1 MSERTKSASQTVS
14 KPVSVSASKSSSKP
28 ASKSSSKSISKV
40 SSTAVSKS
48 PQSAASTRA
57 PKIGGASST
66 SVKSSGSKTSTAQL
80 SGSAASSAS
89 TVTKRARNGAM
100 SLPGFLGAAGTTAGR
115 LSKSAAAQSVAVE
128 IEAVETEGVEI
139 EAVSIVETTLPQ
151 RSIQKASASNA
162 AATRAAKEPSK
173 PLPLSERPIDQIWRE
188 YRANP
193 TEELRNFLI
202 ARHLDL
208 VAYAAERL
216 HKRLPSEVEINDLKS
231 AGAFGLMDAVESFD
245 PDRGV
250 KFETFCTQRIRG
262 AMFDELRSMDWVPRL
277 VRSRTAKVDKVRKS
291 IEMETGARPTE
302 EEVAARLNVSGD
314 EFEKLQ
320 KDSRPISMVSL
331 TRKCFETD
339 SSKDVREIDVV
350 EDNRQENPQQA
361 VQKQDLQ
368 ALITKG
374 LSRAER
380 LIVILY
386 YYEEMTMKE
395 IGATL
400 DLSESRVSQMH
411 SSILARLKAQMQ
423 HREQSE
429 E

>member
-1 MSERTKSASQTVS
+1 MSRTARENPSVRKQVKAAASASPARSTVGPAKSIAPSAALPASRAGRSAASAAPSATAVAEFPSDAAAKRPTTKSRTAKPSAAIPAATESRASA
-14 KPVSVSASKSSSKP
+14 KPSRTRSVAAVDVTSVAVAAEMPSAKVPSV
-28 ASKSSSKSISKV
+28 KV
-40 SSTAVSKS
+40 SSVKV
-48 PQSAASTRA
+48 PSAKPLRS
-57 PKIGGASST
+57 
-66 SVKSSGSKTSTAQL
+66 
-80 SGSAASSAS
+80 
-89 TVTKRARNGAM
+89 VTKATA
-100 SLPGFLGAAGTTAGR
+100 SGAA
-115 LSKSAAAQSVAVE
+115 AA
-128 IEAVETEGVEI
+128 
-139 EAVSIVETTLPQ
+139 
-151 RSIQKASASNA
+151 
-162 AATRAAKEPSK
+162 RAAKAPAK
-173 PLPLSERPIDQIWRE
+173 PLSLAERPIDQIWRE
-188 YRANP
+188 YRVSP
-193 TEELRNFLI
+193 TEEVRNFLI
-202 ARHLDL
+202 GRHLDL

-250 KFETFCTQRIRG
+250 KFETYCTQRIRG

-277 VRSRTAKVDKVRKS
+277 VRSRTAKVEKVRKS

-302 EEVAARLNVSGD
+302 DEVAARLNVSGD

-350 EDNRQENPQQA
+350 EDGRQENPLQA

-423 HREQSE
+423 HRENTE